1 MEAAQRRKRFA
12 LVAGPGQLHAAVLAL
27 LLTPGRARE
36 MAVWRDEC
44 RHTVGAKELR
54 NELMKVEWPERMPW
68 LEWFVARVGLGPLDK
83 RQQLLRAVRRLIA
96 ADGRTLAIDRLR
108 WLAIRHALGDVR
120 ALARPA
126 AAEVE
131 LEGLA
136 TETALQIGRFGA
148 FLSRIVPAPEIDLDV
163 VSGAAT
169 SGERWW
175 REVMQPWPD
184 AGATR
189 DMPDANALVS
199 ALHDVQALPWMLQAG
214 AGAALGRCGGGAVAC
229 RPAGRAG
236 RRSLAHCGAPARQP
250 VAAGG
255 GGLLRR
261 GRSRLSA
268 GGAAPGGR
276 RSKGDAAPR
285 SLAPERPAQES
296 QMVNRRVMLERS
308 AKVAHAAGRGGL
320 LPTAAQAAWSQA
332 AFEAKTLADAVK
344 ALGGAAPG
352 RART

>member
-1 MEAAQRRKRFA
+1 MSGVEEEAPSAPPKPVAAEAPAPPDPVAAAQRRKRFA
-12 LVAGPGQLHAAVLAL
+12 LVAGPGQLHAAVMAL

-68 LEWFVARVGLGPLDK
+68 LEFYVGRILQGPLDK

-96 ADGRTLAIDRLR
+96 ADGRTLALDRLR

-120 ALARPA
+120 ALALPG

-136 TETALQIGRFGA
+136 TGTALQIGRFGA

-163 VSGAAT
+163 VSGVAT

-175 REVMQPWPD
+175 RQVMQPWPD

-199 ALHDVQALPWMLQAG
+199 ALHDVQALPWMLRPVLVRRWVDA
-214 AGAALGRCGGGAVAC
+214 AVALS
-229 RPAGRAG
+229 PAGQ
-236 RRSLAHCGAPARQP
+236 LGAPAAEALRIAARLLDSP
-250 VAAGG
+250 LPPAVAGCFVEVE
-255 GGLLRR
+255 
-261 GRSRLSA
+261 
-268 GGAAPGGR
+268 GA
-276 RSKGDAAPR
+276 
-285 SLAPERPAQES
+285 
-296 QMVNRRVMLERS
+296 
-308 AKVAHAAGRGGL
+308 
-320 LPTAAQAAWSQA
+320 
-332 AFEAKTLADAVK
+332 
-344 ALGGAAPG
+344 
-352 RART
+352 

>member
-1 MEAAQRRKRFA
+1 VSGAADETPSAPLQPAAAPALPPDPVEIAQRNARFA
-12 LVAGPGQLHAAVLAL
+12 QVAGPGHLHAAVLAL

-54 NELMKVEWPERMPW
+54 NELMKLAWPERTPW
-68 LEWFVARVGLGPLDK
+68 LERFVGRVAQGPLDK

-96 ADGRTLAIDRLR
+96 ADGRALALDRLR
-108 WLAIRHALGDVR
+108 WLALRHALGDVR

-136 TETALQIGRFGA
+136 TETAQQIGRLSA

-163 VSGAAT
+163 VSGAPT

-199 ALHDVQALPWMLQAG
+199 ALHDVQALPWMLRPVLVRRWVD
-214 AGAALGRCGGGAVAC
+214 AAIALS
-229 RPAGRAG
+229 PAGR
-236 RRSLAHCGAPARQP
+236 LGAPAAEALRIAARLLDSP
-250 VAAGG
+250 LPPAVAACFV
-255 GGLLRR
+255 
-261 GRSRLSA
+261 
-268 GGAAPGGR
+268 
-276 RSKGDAAPR
+276 
-285 SLAPERPAQES
+285 E
-296 QMVNRRVMLERS
+296 V
-308 AKVAHAAGRGGL
+308 
-320 LPTAAQAAWSQA
+320 QAAA
-332 AFEAKTLADAVK
+332 
-344 ALGGAAPG
+344 
-352 RART
+352 

>member
-1 MEAAQRRKRFA
+1 MSGTDEELSSAPPDPADVAERRKRFA
-12 LVAGPGQLHAAVLAL
+12 LVAGPGQLHAAVMAL

-54 NELMKVEWPERMPW
+54 NELMKLDWTERWPW
-68 LEWFVARVGLGPLDK
+68 LECFVGRVAKGPLDK
-83 RQQLLRAVRRLIA
+83 RQLLLRAVRRLIA

-136 TETALQIGRFGA
+136 TETALQIGRLGA

-199 ALHDVQALPWMLQAG
+199 ALHGVQALPWMLRPVLVRRWVDA
-214 AGAALGRCGGGAVAC
+214 AVALS
-229 RPAGRAG
+229 PAGR
-236 RRSLAHCGAPARQP
+236 LAPPAAEALRIAARLLDCP
-250 VAAGG
+250 LPPAVAA
-255 GGLLRR
+255 RFVEVDT
-261 GRSRLSA
+261 
-268 GGAAPGGR
+268 AP
-276 RSKGDAAPR
+276 
-285 SLAPERPAQES
+285 
-296 QMVNRRVMLERS
+296 
-308 AKVAHAAGRGGL
+308 
-320 LPTAAQAAWSQA
+320 
-332 AFEAKTLADAVK
+332 
-344 ALGGAAPG
+344 
-352 RART
+352 

>member
-1 MEAAQRRKRFA
+1 MSGVDDETSPAPPKAAVAATPAPPDPVEAAQRRKRFA

-36 MAVWRDEC
+36 MSVWRDEC
-44 RHTVGAKELR
+44 RQTVGAKELR

-68 LEWFVARVGLGPLDK
+68 LEWFIARVALGPLDK

-108 WLAIRHALGDVR
+108 WLAVRHALGDVR

-163 VSGAAT
+163 VSGVAT

-199 ALHDVQALPWMLQAG
+199 ALHDVQALPWMLRPVLVRRWVDA
-214 AGAALGRCGGGAVAC
+214 AVALS
-229 RPAGRAG
+229 PAGQ
-236 RRSLAHCGAPARQP
+236 LAAPAAEALRIAARLLDSP
-250 VAAGG
+250 LPPAVAACFVEVE
-255 GGLLRR
+255 
-261 GRSRLSA
+261 
-268 GGAAPGGR
+268 AA
-276 RSKGDAAPR
+276 
-285 SLAPERPAQES
+285 
-296 QMVNRRVMLERS
+296 
-308 AKVAHAAGRGGL
+308 
-320 LPTAAQAAWSQA
+320 
-332 AFEAKTLADAVK
+332 
-344 ALGGAAPG
+344 
-352 RART
+352 